1 MQNQFNA
8 VLKNNS
14 LFKNTNISNIS
25 LDDLDLN
32 IKFLEEGEVLFK
44 SGDSASSI
52 FLVIEGEVN
61 LLRKRSF
68 SKTTTA
74 IVSPNEF
81 FGQEEFFNKGN
92 RHSTALAIRDSKLV
106 ELTSDN
112 LDSLL
117 VQYNSIFNNIK
128 ENLEDV
134 DETIIQNLEQ
144 LLKEKIKS
152 EQPKASIFDLEVDS
166 KEKLKSLN
174 ESKKN
179 EEEIQK
185 LNGKIERYNELMSL
199 GEKYEFKSLPS
210 ITIERFSSIS

>member
-8 VLKNNS
+8 ALKNNS

-44 SGDSASSI
+44 SGDPASSI
-52 FLVIEGEVN
+52 FLVIDGEIN

-81 FGQEEFFNKGN
+81 FGQEEFFNNGN

-112 LDSLL
+112 LDALL
-117 VQYNSIFNNIK
+117 VQYNGIFNNIK

-134 DETIIQNLEQ
+134 DESIIKNLFVFEGGYSSVGTDDETGSG
-144 LLKEKIKS
+144 LGLILCKEFTEINGGKIWV
-152 EQPKASIFDLEVDS
+152 ES
-166 KEKLKSLN
+166 KEGKGTTFSFTIPLSVKS
-174 ESKKN
+174 
-179 EEEIQK
+179 
-185 LNGKIERYNELMSL
+185 
-199 GEKYEFKSLPS
+199 
-210 ITIERFSSIS
+210 